1 MVINGEGMITY
12 YIYNELFDETYT
24 AHIQKNG
31 NAWEG
36 KIVEL
41 PEIKCPAETANAVKE
56 RLPDILHKTL
66 VVKEAA
72 WDQQIKEDM
81 EAGRLDHLIEKAVEN
96 YKTGKYSKIIP

>member
-1 MVINGEGMITY
+1 MVITGEEMITY

-36 KIVEL
+36 TIVEL
-41 PEIKCPAETANAVKE
+41 PDIEYSAETAEAVQEK
-56 RLPDILHKTL
+56 LPDMLQETL
-66 VVKEAA
+66 VEKEAA

-96 YKTGKYSKIIP
+96 YKAGKYSKIVP